1 MSEKENVKK
10 INIMKRLSIPSIS
23 EIKYKESLLNILRK
37 ESAEIPSHKEKIKVS
52 FKKHN
57 SMAHIDVLKKERYEK
72 NNSYWLELKIEELEQ
87 TIKLK
92 DEEIMRINNDLE
104 NEKNKL
110 KKLFDIIAKKELQ
123 IDTLKKNIEKYEK
136 QQHKEKAIK
145 NPESRSSKLIKIDII
160 NKKDEYNK
168 SVENIH
174 VKEELK
180 LIKDENSKL
189 IEEIRKNKK
198 IIINLEKSIEEKNN
212 ENKKLEELNSVND
225 KKINLLDE
233 EIKSFKKSNEKY
245 INDIKIK
252 ENKISELK
260 EEIDYYIKDKE
271 ESEKKISNIN
281 KIHEIL
287 KNELEEIKKSIKEKE
302 DYNNDIIN
310 NLKEEAIEAKVKY
323 ANEYYK
329 SDVKYMKLK
338 KQFDNLITTL
348 DSLGIKV
355 KEIK

>member
-87 TIKLK
+87 ALKLK
-92 DEEIMRINNDLE
+92 DEEIMRVNNDLE

-136 QQHKEKAIK
+136 QHKEKAIK

-198 IIINLEKSIEEKNN
+198 IIINYL
-212 ENKKLEELNSVND
+212 
-225 KKINLLDE
+225 
-233 EIKSFKKSNEKY
+233 KSNRKKY
-245 INDIKIK
+245 LILFLFLFLF
-252 ENKISELK
+252 NKFI
-260 EEIDYYIKDKE
+260 YIK
-271 ESEKKISNIN
+271 N
-281 KIHEIL
+281 K
-287 KNELEEIKKSIKEKE
+287 N
-302 DYNNDIIN
+302 
-310 NLKEEAIEAKVKY
+310 A
-323 ANEYYK
+323 
-329 SDVKYMKLK
+329 
-338 KQFDNLITTL
+338 
-348 DSLGIKV
+348 
-355 KEIK
+355 